1 MSGQKIFLKRKV
13 SESSKVIRLVTSLRL
28 VQEVRK
34 RNQLTTICVLGLIF
48 ACFFAGQP
56 AASILSQVKVVKI
69 KAGISI
75 LCILMRMEYILK
87 IHTRVKFKINF
98 EKSAE
103 LKIRKNRIFER
114 GKIRFFNFHTKMWN
128 FKNMI
133 WA

>member
-1 MSGQKIFLKRKV
+1 MRKV

-34 RNQLTTICVLGLIF
+34 RNQLTTICVLGLIL

-75 LCILMRMEYILK
+75 LCILHENGVHPENSHEGKNSISSAK
-87 IHTRVKFKINF
+87 IQQN
-98 EKSAE
+98 
-103 LKIRKNRIFER
+103 
-114 GKIRFFNFHTKMWN
+114 
-128 FKNMI
+128 
-133 WA
+133 

>member
-1 MSGQKIFLKRKV
+1 MRKV

-69 KAGISI
+69 KARISI
-75 LCILMRMEYILK
+75 LYTLMRMEYILK
-87 IHTRVKFKINF
+87 IHTTVQKFSKTGNR
-98 EKSAE
+98 K
-103 LKIRKNRIFER
+103 KIRENSIFQFSCKKKEKYVIFDFSIFMQKR
-114 GKIRFFNFHTKMWN
+114 
-128 FKNMI
+128 
-133 WA
+133 

>member
-1 MSGQKIFLKRKV
+1 MKFVMSGQKIFFLVRKV

-69 KAGISI
+69 KAGIPI
-75 LCILMRMEYILK
+75 PYTLMRMEYILK
-87 IHTRVKFKINF
+87 IHTSAHRANWGKSETRISESFIKQPKFKRTF
-98 EKSAE
+98 CRVRS
-103 LKIRKNRIFER
+103 LKGSI
-114 GKIRFFNFHTKMWN
+114 
-128 FKNMI
+128 
-133 WA
+133 

>member
-1 MSGQKIFLKRKV
+1 MSGQKIFFLVRKV

-75 LCILMRMEYILK
+75 LYTLMRMEYILK
-87 IHTRVKFKINF
+87 IHTTVQKFSKTGNR
-98 EKSAE
+98 K
-103 LKIRKNRIFER
+103 KIRENSIFQFSCKKKEKYVIFDFSIFMQKR
-114 GKIRFFNFHTKMWN
+114 
-128 FKNMI
+128 
-133 WA
+133 